1 MKPFCGG
8 RTDASN
14 DQGYSDTLKV
24 RKEYW
29 RQNIRPPPSLQSLQP
44 AQVELGFLRRC
55 GTTKGGGEADG
66 AHSGTLL
73 ILVVVILNAIIVVV
87 VDVVLLL
94 EKLFPRL

>member
-29 RQNIRPPPSLQSLQP
+29 RQNIRSPPSLQSLQP
-44 AQVELGFLRRC
+44 AQVELGFLDNVEQL
-55 GTTKGGGEADG
+55 KE
-66 AHSGTLL
+66 
-73 ILVVVILNAIIVVV
+73 VVTQ
-87 VDVVLLL
+87 
-94 EKLFPRL
+94 